1 MAELLANQAKQD
13 EPLQADPGSEKIQ
26 IFTIE
31 NFEPKAIEPAM
42 HGQFFAGD
50 SYIIVYE
57 CEVKRRK
64 QAFIFFWLGSTS
76 TTDEKGACALQTKK
90 MDDDM
95 FGGSATQ
102 VRVVQG
108 KEPSQLR
115 SLFQGKMI
123 IHTGG
128 LASGFK
134 NKNDVSSKDEDGIA
148 LFHVRGTT
156 ELNTSG
162 VQVEEKATELN
173 GEDCFVLVTPGE
185 TFVWSGNAANSDE
198 VSVAKSIG
206 QSLND
211 SYLGTGGRTLT
222 EVKEGGESD
231 AFWAALGGKADY
243 PAYSPGE
250 APPRAP
256 RLFEVS
262 NQTGVIRM
270 EEVASFTQMD
280 LSNDDTYLL
289 DVFNKV
295 FVWIGTGANAAERAA
310 ASDLSQKFVAEAND
324 GRDPDSPVIAVN
336 AGAEPS
342 SFTCWFQGWDGEYF
356 SSLQFK
362 DPYAA
367 KLQATGQEGTRAQLK
382 IEELETE
389 LRTLKERL

>member
-1 MAELLANQAKQD
+1 MEQLPIDVAELLANQAKQD
-13 EPLQADPGSEKIQ
+13 EPLEADPGSEKIQ

-31 NFEPKAIEPAM
+31 NFEPKAIESAM

-134 NKNDVSSKDEDGIA
+134 NKNDVSSKDEDGVA

-156 ELNTSG
+156 ELNTCG
-162 VQVEEKATELN
+162 IQVEEKASELN
-173 GEDCFVLVTPGE
+173 GEDCFVLVTPASV
-185 TFVWSGNAANSDE
+185 FVWKGNAATSDE
-198 VSVAKSIG
+198 EAVASNIADI
-206 QSLND
+206 LANT
-211 SYLGTGGRTLT
+211 YLGKTMLVPLT
-222 EVKEGGESD
+222 ILKSTC
-231 AFWAALGGKADY
+231 FI
-243 PAYSPGE
+243 SF
-250 APPRAP
+250 
-256 RLFEVS
+256 LFF
-262 NQTGVIRM
+262 R
-270 EEVASFTQMD
+270 
-280 LSNDDTYLL
+280 YH
-289 DVFNKV
+289 
-295 FVWIGTGANAAERAA
+295 
-310 ASDLSQKFVAEAND
+310 
-324 GRDPDSPVIAVN
+324 
-336 AGAEPS
+336 
-342 SFTCWFQGWDGEYF
+342 
-356 SSLQFK
+356 
-362 DPYAA
+362 
-367 KLQATGQEGTRAQLK
+367 
-382 IEELETE
+382 
-389 LRTLKERL
+389 